1 MLLLP
6 PFQRSSVLKL
16 MVLSGLF
23 VLAGTGTLIA
33 QEVQPRPVARL
44 ISTLGSVENATSPR
58 SRRIDTLS
66 PNAKTSA
73 KAVASP
79 GLAEV
84 NSIERRAFD
93 ATNAVRSRNG
103 LAPLMWEPE
112 LCLLARRHSESM
124 ARMGYFGHETPEG
137 MRLKDRARTAG
148 IRGWR
153 VLAENIAY
161 NQGYNDPGAFAVE
174 RWMISPGHRAN
185 ILDRTFQG
193 VAIGSHVAAN
203 GRVYLT
209 QIFIT
214 RLTP

>member
-1 MLLLP
+1 MRIRP
-6 PFQRSSVLKL
+6 PFQFRSVLKL
-16 MVLSGLF
+16 TLVSSLF
-23 VLAGTGTLIA
+23 VVGASDILIA

-44 ISTLGSVENATSPR
+44 ISTLKSVENTPR
-58 SRRIDTLS
+58 SRRVDTLT
-66 PNAKTSA
+66 PNTKTSA
-73 KAVASP
+73 KPVTRP
-79 GLAEV
+79 GLADA

-93 ATNAVRSRNG
+93 ATNAVRTKSG
-103 LAPLMWEPE
+103 LAPLMWDPE
-112 LCLLARRHSESM
+112 LCLMARRHSESM
-124 ARMGYFGHETPEG
+124 ARLGYFGHETPAG

-161 NQGYNDPGAFAVE
+161 NQGYSDPGSFAVE

-193 VAIGSHVAAN
+193 VAIGSYVAAD